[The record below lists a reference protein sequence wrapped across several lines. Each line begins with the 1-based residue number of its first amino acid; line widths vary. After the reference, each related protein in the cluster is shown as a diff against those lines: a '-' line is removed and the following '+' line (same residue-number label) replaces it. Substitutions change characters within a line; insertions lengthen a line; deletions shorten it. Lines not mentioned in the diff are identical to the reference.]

1 MIPSMA
7 RKTAAEPTCSIART
21 VQVLGDRWTLLI
33 VREAFRGRT
42 KFNDFQEVLGIP
54 RDVLTA
60 RLSDLIE
67 AGVVERRP
75 YRDAGARERNAYH
88 LTPAGDALLPVLG
101 SLIQWGDE
109 YRPTDS
115 GPTRVYRSAITGEPV
130 RVAFVTASGDIVP
143 DGDIEIVPGPGE
155 RNSDLP
161 PVRPLAHA

>member
-7 RKTAAEPTCSIART
+7 RKTTAEPTCSIART

-67 AGVVERRP
+67 AGIVERRP
-75 YRDAGARERNAYH
+75 YKEAGARERFAYH

-109 YRPTDS
+109 YRRTDH
-115 GPTRVYRSAITGEPV
+115 GPTRVYRSATTGEPV
-130 RVAFVTASGDIVP
+130 RVAFVTASGEIVP
-143 DGDIEIVPGPGE
+143 DADIEIVPGPGE
-155 RNSDLP
+155 RNTELP
-161 PVRPLAHA
+161 AVRPLGHA